1 MYIHVYTV
9 FVQSLFV
16 AALSLNI
23 IKIYNILIFDF
34 YNQQLSNKSHD
45 LAVNSEV
52 DYDSSE
58 QNVRQR

>member
-23 IKIYNILIFDF
+23 NKIYNILIFDF
-34 YNQQLSNKSHD
+34 YNQQLLNKSQD
-45 LAVNSEV
+45 LAVNTEI
-52 DYDSSE
+52 DFDSSE